1 MSPELIYA
9 ALAVGGL
16 LVGWL
21 ARHHGIP
28 AAVASTAPEPAVPIV
43 GNDLE
48 LLKQLQDFLVKRQRE
63 SQTTDVVKQLV
74 EKLTAP
80 KG

>member
-1 MSPELIYA
+1 MSPELIHTLL
-9 ALAVGGL
+9 ALGGL

-21 ARHHGIP
+21 ARHHGILAGLSSTTPQP
-28 AAVASTAPEPAVPIV
+28 APAIKETE
-43 GNDLE
+43 LE
-48 LLKQLQDFLVKRQRE
+48 LLKQLQEFLVK
-63 SQTTDVVKQLV
+63 QLM